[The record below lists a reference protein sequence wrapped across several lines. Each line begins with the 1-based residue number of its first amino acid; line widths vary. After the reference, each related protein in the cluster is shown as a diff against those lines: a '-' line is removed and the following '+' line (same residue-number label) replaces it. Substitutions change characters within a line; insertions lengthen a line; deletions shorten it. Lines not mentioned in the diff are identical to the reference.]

1 MTTTSLKASTKAIKA
16 PSEIETVLSSAIKL
30 ALSDITHNA
39 NVAFDLYVKNLDAS
53 TAYMNSEKGLSSGF
67 YTWLTKTKP
76 DYNTLNSVKK
86 HIITSISETKGRAY
100 ATIEKWFNT
109 NVMKA
114 VKELGYELPKAE
126 SKNAESMAKKRAE
139 LAKIDNATLLKN
151 ITDLKQASD
160 KASLKQA
167 LTLSTELEK
176 RQTQAKNAIKK
187 AEGLKETEYK
197 NTLKKFITNLTSDE
211 LLVMMYVKNNFN
223 EVAKLAK
230 VN

>member
-1 MTTTSLKASTKAIKA
+1 MATTSLKATKKAIA
-16 PSEIETVLSSAIKL
+16 TPSKVEAVLSSAIKL
-30 ALSDITHNA
+30 ALADVTHNA
-39 NVAFDLYVKNLDAS
+39 NMAFGLYVKNLDAS
-53 TAYMNSEKGLSSGF
+53 TAYMSSEKDLSNGF
-67 YTWLTKTKP
+67 YTWLNKTQP

-86 HIITSISETKGRAY
+86 HIITSISVSKGRAY

-114 VKELGYELPKAE
+114 VKDLGYVLPKAE

-167 LTLSTELEK
+167 FSLMSELEK
-176 RQTQAKNAIKK
+176 RQEQADNAIIK
-187 AEGLKETEYK
+187 AEKIASTELK
-197 NTLKKFITNLTSDE
+197 NTLKKFITGLNSNE
-211 LLVMMYVKNNFN
+211 LAVMMYVKNNFS

>member
-1 MTTTSLKASTKAIKA
+1 MATTSLKASQKEIKA
-16 PSEIETVLSSAIKL
+16 PSQIETVLSSSVKL
-30 ALSDITHNA
+30 ALASVTSDA
-39 NVAFDLYVKNLDAS
+39 NKAFELFAKQQDAS
-53 TAYMNSEKGLSSGF
+53 IAYETSANNLADGF
-67 YTWLTKTKP
+67 YTWLNKTQP
-76 DYNTLNSVKK
+76 DYNTLNAVKK

-100 ATIEKWFNT
+100 ATIEKWFNS

-114 VKELGYELPKAE
+114 VKALGYELPKAE

-167 LTLSTELEK
+167 FSLMTELEK
-176 RQTQAKNAIKK
+176 RQEQADNAIIK
-187 AEGLKETEYK
+187 AEKIAQTELK
-197 NTLKKFITNLTSDE
+197 NTLKKFITGLDSNQLA
-211 LLVMMYVKNNFN
+211 VMMYVKNNFN

>member
-1 MTTTSLKASTKAIKA
+1 MTTNSLKASTKAIKA
-16 PSEIETVLSSAIKL
+16 PSEIETVLSSSVKL
-30 ALSDITHNA
+30 ALA
-39 NVAFDLYVKNLDAS
+39 NVTSDANKAFELYAKQQDASVAYETSAKNLAD
-53 TAYMNSEKGLSSGF
+53 GF
-67 YTWLTKTKP
+67 YTWLTKTQP

-100 ATIEKWFNT
+100 ATIEKWFNS

-114 VKELGYELPKAE
+114 VKDLGYVLPKAE

-167 LTLSTELEK
+167 FSLMSELEK
-176 RQTQAKNAIKK
+176 RQEQADNAIIK
-187 AEGLKETEYK
+187 AEKMAATELK
-197 NTLKKFITNLTSDE
+197 NTLKKFITGLDSNQLA
-211 LLVMMYVKNNFN
+211 VMMYVKNNFS

>member
-1 MTTTSLKASTKAIKA
+1 MATTSLKATQKAIKA
-16 PSEIETVLSSAIKL
+16 PSQIEKVLPSSVKL
-30 ALSDITHNA
+30 ALADVTHNA
-39 NVAFDLYVKNLDAS
+39 NVAFGLHIKNLDAS
-53 TAYMNSEKGLSSGF
+53 TAYMNSEKDLSNGF
-67 YTWLTKTKP
+67 YTWLNTAQP
-76 DYNTLNSVKK
+76 DYNTLNAVKK

-114 VKELGYELPKAE
+114 VKDLGYVLPKAE

-167 LTLSTELEK
+167 FSLMTELEK
-176 RQTQAKNAIKK
+176 RQEQADNAIIK
-187 AEGLKETEYK
+187 AEKIAATELK
-197 NTLKKFITNLTSDE
+197 NTLKKFITGLNSNE
-211 LLVMMYVKNNFN
+211 LAVMMYVKNNFN